1 VARPRRP
8 LPGGTTGRADF
19 NNDNFSDLAIGVP
32 GEDVTTTDDGGVNVI
47 YGSAIGLATN
57 VLDQLWGPDTPSVKA
72 SPRSTTSSASPWRR
86 SRPRQRPA
94 ATYAAGRRRSVYG
107 VHLARWRP
115 RVHRLL
121 PWSRT

>member
-47 YGSAIGLATN
+47 YGSAIGLSATN
-57 VLDQLWGPDTPSVKA
+57 IPDQLWGPDTSSVKA
-72 SPRSTTSSASPWRR
+72 SPRSTTSS
-86 SRPRQRPA
+86 
-94 ATYAAGRRRSVYG
+94 AGRRRSVYG